1 MSSILLYEKG
11 GFISKEL
18 IQIIQSYFS
27 QVDIKIVSS
36 CEDCL
41 AELGDFT
48 PDILMLGTNVS
59 NYNGLDLIGQ
69 IRKMHP
75 AVCIILI
82 TDYNIDE
89 YRKDAVLRGVS
100 HIISKESWTGNEI
113 TALINTILTTKE
125 NQLHKEAEDQS
136 IEIEEDTLKRFS

>member
-18 IQIIQSYFS
+18 IQIIQSHFS

-41 AELGDFT
+41 AELSDFT
-48 PDILMLGTNVS
+48 PDILMLGSNVADC
-59 NYNGLDLIGQ
+59 NGFDLIGQ
-69 IRKMHP
+69 TRKMHP
-75 AVCIILI
+75 GVCIILI

-89 YRKDAVLRGVS
+89 YRKDAILRGAS
-100 HIISKESWTGNEI
+100 HIVSKELWTGNEI
-113 TALINTILTTKE
+113 VTLINTILITKE
-125 NQLHKEAEDQS
+125 NQLHNKAEGPS
-136 IEIEEDTLKRFS
+136 IEIEDDTLKRFS